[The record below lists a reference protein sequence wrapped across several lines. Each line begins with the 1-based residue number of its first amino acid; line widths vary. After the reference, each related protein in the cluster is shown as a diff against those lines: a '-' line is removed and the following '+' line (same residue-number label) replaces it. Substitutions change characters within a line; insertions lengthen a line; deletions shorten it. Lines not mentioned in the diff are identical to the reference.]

1 MEPEAVLAAGAWG
14 AAAGGD
20 AVLPPQAAVTSA
32 ARQTINTP
40 KITLFF
46 ISFLL
51 DRYGL

>member
-1 MEPEAVLAAGAWG
+1 MEPEAVLAAGVWG
-14 AAAGGD
+14 AAAGE

-51 DRYGL
+51 DWIYGL